1 MRDDVKRALLLG
13 FLAGV
18 VGLSPGCATSSAT
31 GQVQEL
37 EPGTYS
43 VGISRTTS
51 YLAEGDKAIASA
63 VDKAGAHCHAK
74 GQKFMLKS
82 AVGKT
87 VVFRCVPMSPGAP
100 GPATA
105 QAPQPLASTA
115 AAITLVANSLSPRRS
130 RPRLISGVDRVQRTR
145 PLKRG

>member
-1 MRDDVKRALLLG
+1 MRDDFSRALVLLG
-13 FLAGV
+13 LLAGV
-18 VGLSPGCATSSAT
+18 ASLTDGCAAATS

-43 VGISRTTS
+43 IAVNRTSS
-51 YLAEGDKAIASA
+51 YLAEGDKAIAAA

-87 VVFRCVPMSPGAP
+87 VVFRCVPMNPGAP
-100 GPATA
+100 EPATA
-105 QAPQPLASTA
+105 QAPQPLLRRRTQMNPGGQWIDCFAPP
-115 AAITLVANSLSPRRS
+115 ITSMPHFRY
-130 RPRLISGVDRVQRTR
+130 
-145 PLKRG
+145 

>member
-100 GPATA
+100 DRRRHKRLNPCLHRRRNNPGCQFAFA
-105 QAPQPLASTA
+105 APITST
-115 AAITLVANSLSPRRS
+115 PHFRC
-130 RPRLISGVDRVQRTR
+130 
-145 PLKRG
+145 